1 MIDKNVKGKSST
13 EMRKELM
20 SYEVKRW
27 QESRG
32 KFVEF
37 DIKTMNKYKTY
48 YDEIAEINPVPEGE
62 EEGMGV
68 DQLEE
73 PFISLGLAFSRED
86 VNHLIQCVD
95 DDGSGKIEFNEFL
108 RIIHNKSKKK
118 SKGKNNENIKNF
130 FKQLTSNG
138 FQGLNNF
145 SFKTVMF
152 ILRRQNILKTF
163 LGKNDAEKG
172 EGEKTLKA
180 YSVMLEQKKKK

>member
-1 MIDKNVKGKSST
+1 M
-13 EMRKELM
+13 
-20 SYEVKRW
+20 
-27 QESRG
+27 
-32 KFVEF
+32 
-37 DIKTMNKYKTY
+37 
-48 YDEIAEINPVPEGE
+48 PEGE

-163 LGKNDAEKG
+163 VGKTEADKI

-180 YSVMLEQKKKK
+180 YATMLEQKKKK

>member
-1 MIDKNVKGKSST
+1 MDKNLKGKNAK
-13 EMRKELM
+13 EMKYELM
-20 SYEVKRW
+20 SYEMKRW

-48 YDEIAEINPVPEGE
+48 YDEIAEINPVPPDE

-73 PFISLGLAFSRED
+73 PFISLGLAFSRDD
-86 VNHLIQCVD
+86 VNHLIESVD
-95 DDGSGKIEFNEFL
+95 DDGSGKIEFDEFL

-118 SKGKNNENIKNF
+118 SKDKNNENIKNF
-130 FKQLTSNG
+130 FKQLTGNG

-163 LGKNDAEKG
+163 IGKSEQEKS